1 MRRLQFASGMSL
13 RGRHVASAAFGVA
26 FGVSIAAGAAAAPDA
41 AHTLDIANRVTKF
54 EKFYADAKSLD
65 EAARWALW
73 KKEYGIAA
81 VPPTPEGE
89 ALARQQLDAA
99 WPRYAALMPRLPALE
114 KKAEETART
123 LFAGVNALYATAG
136 VPIHT
141 RVVFFVGQFDG
152 NEYTVPPMDG
162 QPATVVMPVENPAL
176 SVQLAHEMSHSVHF
190 QLADVKN
197 SFGAPVGE
205 TIFLEG
211 LAMHANKALVPGLP
225 DTAYTELTNEPGW
238 LARCTA
244 HKTAVMKGILPYLD
258 KSGPDVATKFT
269 FGKGTTGMDRELYCA
284 GWFAVGKMLAAGKTF
299 PELAR
304 IPESKMIATVRT
316 AMTD

>member
-1 MRRLQFASGMSL
+1 MSITA
-13 RGRHVASAAFGVA
+13 GAVAS
-26 FGVSIAAGAAAAPDA
+26 SGA
-41 AHTLDIANRVTKF
+41 HMLDIASRVTKF
-54 EKFYADAKSLD
+54 EKFYADAKNLD

-89 ALARQQLDAA
+89 ALARKQLDTA
-99 WPRYAALMPRLPALE
+99 WSRYAALIPRLPTLE
-114 KKAEETART
+114 KNAEAAARR
-123 LFAGVNALYATAG
+123 LFAGVNVLYATAG
-136 VPIHT
+136 MPIHS

-152 NEYTVPPMDG
+152 NEYTVPPMSG

-176 SVQLAHEMSHSVHF
+176 NVQLAHELSHSVHF
-190 QLADVKN
+190 QLAGVKN
-197 SFGAPVGE
+197 SFGAPIGE

-211 LAMHANKALVPGLP
+211 LAMHANKALVPSLP
-225 DTAYTELTNEPGW
+225 NTAYTELNDEPGW
-238 LARCTA
+238 LTRCA
-244 HKTAVMKGILPYLD
+244 SHEPAVMKGILPYLD

-269 FGKGTTGMDRELYCA
+269 FGRGTTGMDRELYCA

-299 PELAR
+299 PQLAR
-304 IPESKMIATVRT
+304 IPEGKMIETVRA